1 MSEATAEFAYDES
14 KYGVT
19 NTKAKAIDTEI
30 ADKFPC
36 PEGDIFDFPTR
47 AEITQAFND
56 IASIPGKLQGKM
68 LEQKAEREKKIA
80 DLYLQLEN
88 PDLTEE
94 EIAAINEQIEAEENF
109 IKTKILGELQ
119 EQIDAVE
126 KDIIDF
132 VDTLS
137 DALSPFWNKG
147 KQNRDWQQEANDAFQ
162 ELLAEFHTYIP
173 TKIAEIFSKLV
184 PISFKINVLGL
195 EIDVLKLV
203 TNPSYG
209 KELKDQIGGIQ
220 FLEQIEEKNK
230 RLAELQKKLKD
241 EIDTLTPEEIEE
253 IEKEITQIRE
263 EIDLLYNLRTKWV
276 DKFFSL
282 IPEEFRLHD
291 GEYGVLDDEA
301 KAKLTWKYIK
311 TEIKEWIQNWHMK
324 ALQKL
329 IGLFDKIWK
338 LLGLP
343 DGPWTELM
351 DIMNLD
357 IGALIEAKVSAIRE
371 KWKKTKLGKQQ
382 SIKKL
387 EKEIEEIKEK
397 MANRETP
404 TRGPGLVNINIS
416 EEDVKL
422 MEELEEKQ
430 EEKKKLEKELVEE
443 AGLFHKAVNDAIE
456 KIEIFGFDILQIIGG
471 EIESTTASIE
481 AKIDEIA
488 IELQDFRLNWHKK
501 IMFDWVKIVKKFL
514 DMIGLGKIFDFL
526 FLTWCNFLKLIGM
539 PMSIGIALP
548 IIGGVISTTRK
559 KTPDHPRTGKDM
571 VDFPDVSY
579 ADADGVRT
587 EFDLPDGSGTA
598 RVFIDGKED
607 EMIMEDGGNLLL
619 ESVENVNGLGELPDT
634 ILLES
639 TQGATIVGNKIIF
652 DTAPVNGTAVS
663 IIKI

>member
-1 MSEATAEFAYDES
+1 MTTAEATAPSES
-14 KYGVT
+14 EVKPLS
-19 NTKAKAIDTEI
+19 ESI

-47 AEITQAFND
+47 AEITNAFNE
-56 IASIPGKLQGKM
+56 IASIPSKLQGKM

-94 EIAAINEQIEAEENF
+94 EIAAIHKQIEAEEQW

-119 EQIDAVE
+119 EQIDAIE
-126 KDIIDF
+126 KDITDF
-132 VDTLS
+132 VDTLES
-137 DALSPFWNKG
+137 ALSPYWDKG
-147 KQNRDWQQEANDAFQ
+147 KQNRDWQKEAKDAFK
-162 ELLAEFHTYIP
+162 ELLEDFHTYIP
-173 TKIAEIFSKLV
+173 TKIAEIISKLV
-184 PISFKINVLGL
+184 PISFKINILGL

-203 TNPSYG
+203 TNPAYR

-253 IEKEITQIRE
+253 IEKEIAQIRE
-263 EIDLLYNLRTKWV
+263 DIDLLYNLRTKWV
-276 DKFFSL
+276 DKFFNL
-282 IPEEFRLHD
+282 IPEEFRQFD

-311 TEIKEWIQNWHMK
+311 TEIKEWIQNWYVK
-324 ALQKL
+324 ALQKI
-329 IGLFDKIWK
+329 IGIFQKIWK

-343 DGPWTELM
+343 DGPWSQLM

-357 IGALIEAKVSAIRE
+357 IGALIEARVKAIKE
-371 KWKKTKLGKQQ
+371 KWKTTKVYKQRQ
-382 SIKKL
+382 IKRL
-387 EKEIEEIKEK
+387 TEEIEEIQKKLED
-397 MANRETP
+397 P
-404 TRGPGLVNINIS
+404 DIS
-416 EEDVKL
+416 MEDHIAL
-422 MEELEEKQ
+422 SEELEKKQ
-430 EEKKKLEKELVEE
+430 IEKKKLEEELIEE
-443 AGLFHKAVNDAIE
+443 AGLFHKAIKDALE
-456 KIEIFGFDILQIIGG
+456 KIEIFGFDILKIIGG
-471 EIESTTASIE
+471 EIKSTTESIE
-481 AKIDEIA
+481 ERIEEIA
-488 IELQDFRLNWHKK
+488 IELKDFKANWHKK

-539 PMSIGIALP
+539 PMSIGVALP
-548 IIGGVISTTRK
+548 VIGGVISTTRK
-559 KTPDHPRTGKDM
+559 NTPDHPRTGKDM

-598 RVFIDGKED
+598 RVFVDGKED

>member
-1 MSEATAEFAYDES
+1 MTTAEATAPPSES
-14 KYGVT
+14 EVKPLS
-19 NTKAKAIDTEI
+19 ESI

-47 AEITQAFND
+47 AEITNSFNE
-56 IASIPGKLQGKM
+56 IASIPSKLRGKM

-94 EIAAINEQIEAEENF
+94 EISAIHKQIEAEEQW
-109 IKTKILGELQ
+109 IKTKILGEVQ
-119 EQIDAVE
+119 EQIDDVE
-126 KDIIDF
+126 KDITDF
-132 VDTLS
+132 VDTLES
-137 DALSPFWNKG
+137 ALSPYWDKG
-147 KQNRDWQQEANDAFQ
+147 KQNRDWQKEAKDAFT
-162 ELLAEFHTYIP
+162 ELLADFHTYIP
-173 TKIAEIFSKLV
+173 TKIAEIISKIV
-184 PISFKINVLGL
+184 PISFKINILGL
-195 EIDVLKLV
+195 QIDVLKLI
-203 TNPSYG
+203 TNPAYR

-220 FLEQIEEKNK
+220 FLEEIEEKNK

-253 IEKEITQIRE
+253 IEKEIAQIRE
-263 EIDLLYNLRTKWV
+263 EIDLLYNLRSKWV

-282 IPEEFRLHD
+282 VPEEFRQFD

-311 TEIKEWIQNWHMK
+311 TEIKDWIQNWYVK
-324 ALQKL
+324 ALQKI
-329 IGLFDKIWK
+329 IGIFSKIWK

-357 IGALIEAKVSAIRE
+357 IGALIEARVKAIKE
-371 KWKKTKLGKQQ
+371 KWKTTKVYKQRQ
-382 SIKKL
+382 IKRL
-387 EKEIEEIKEK
+387 TEEIEEIRKKLED
-397 MANRETP
+397 P
-404 TRGPGLVNINIS
+404 DIS
-416 EEDVKL
+416 MEEHIAL
-422 MEELEEKQ
+422 SEELEKKEI
-430 EEKKKLEKELVEE
+430 EKKKLEEELVEE
-443 AGLFHKAVNDAIE
+443 AGLFHKAVKDAIE
-456 KIEIFGFDILQIIGG
+456 KIEIFGFDILKIIGG
-471 EIESTTASIE
+471 EIQSTTESIE
-481 AKIDEIA
+481 EKIAEISL
-488 IELQDFRLNWHKK
+488 ELQDFKMNWHKK

-539 PMSIGIALP
+539 PMGIGVALP
-548 IIGGVISTTRK
+548 VIGGVISTTRK
-559 KTPDHPRTGKDM
+559 NTPDHPRIGKDM
-571 VDFPDVSY
+571 VAFPDVSY